1 MSDQRDEV
9 IYDPDRLLSDVL
21 EGQVH
26 THPLILNES
35 CEPQAAEVDWLYI
48 LTSH

>member
-35 CEPQAAEVDWLYI
+35 LNHRQQKQTGYI
-48 LTSH
+48 F